1 MAFVLFENG
10 KKIGEIS
17 DWVFTEKPALV
28 KNVLGKEVL
37 MPKPKD
43 QCSFTSP
50 KPIPKRSDL
59 ILIQDRKIEYILKV
73 TWVRGGTYVTA
84 DILEKKPVK

>member
-1 MAFVLFENG
+1 MAYILFEKG

-17 DWVFTEKPALV
+17 DWILNLRPAEI

-37 MPKPKD
+37 MLKPKD
-43 QCSFTSP
+43 QCTFTSP

-59 ILIQDRKIEYILKV
+59 ILIFDRKVEYILKV
-73 TWVRGGTYVTA
+73 TFVRGGTFVTA
-84 DILEKKPVK
+84 DVLEIKTIK